1 MAAPRP
7 LDEVAVRTSFARFRV
22 ASIVEGIALLVL
34 VAIMIM
40 RYVVFGGDAWFTSTS
55 DLWTQISKTWSPIHG
70 LIYMI
75 YVVLAFDLWMKMRWG
90 LPRMLLLMFF
100 GVVPVLSFFGERW
113 THQAIE
119 DELQR
124 RPTLQDEERG
134 GGHGGDRSGDHG
146 GEPDGAP
153 GDRP

>member
-40 RYVVFGGDAWFTSTS
+40 RYLVFGGDGAFTSTS
-55 DLWTQISKTWSPIHG
+55 DTWTQISKTWSPIHG
-70 LIYMI
+70 LIYMV
-75 YVVLAFDLWMKMRWG
+75 YVVLGFDLWLKMRWR

-113 THQAIE
+113 THQKMESDLA
-119 DELQR
+119 R
-124 RPTLQDEERG
+124 RPTLQDEERV
-134 GGHGGDRSGDHG
+134 
-146 GEPDGAP
+146 
-153 GDRP
+153 

>member
-1 MAAPRP
+1 MPAPRP
-7 LDEVAVRTSFARFRV
+7 LDEVACRTSFARFRV

-34 VAIMIM
+34 VVIRVM
-40 RYVVFGGDAWFTSTS
+40 RYVVFGGETWFSS
-55 DLWTQISKTWSPIHG
+55 VSPFWDQVSSVWSPIHG

-113 THQAIE
+113 TAQKVE
-119 DELQR
+119 SDLER
-124 RPTLQDEERG
+124 RPTLQDQ
-134 GGHGGDRSGDHG
+134 DR
-146 GEPDGAP
+146 A
-153 GDRP
+153 

>member
-1 MAAPRP
+1 M
-7 LDEVAVRTSFARFRV
+7 DDVACRTSFARFRV

-34 VAIMIM
+34 VTIMIM

-55 DLWTQISKTWSPIHG
+55 PLWEHVSSVWSPIHG

-75 YVVLAFDLWMKMRWG
+75 YVILGFDLWLKMRWA

-113 THQAIE
+113 THQQVE
-119 DELQR
+119 VDLQQ
-124 RPTLQDEERG
+124 RPTLQDEAEA
-134 GGHGGDRSGDHG
+134 
-146 GEPDGAP
+146 AP
-153 GDRP
+153 GA